1 MFSSLAAERGHALA
15 RLSIAPV
22 FATIGLLGTTHL
34 IPAAEARAAQHEAKQ
49 SVAAP
54 PDTPDQLDGRDG
66 RPLALDRFRP
76 VPMLKVQEHR
86 LTRAKFPCVDVHTHP
101 RFRLR
106 NSVERLDEFVGVMDA
121 HNIAVCVSLDGGLG
135 ERFVEHTRYLWAHH
149 RDRFVIFASVD
160 WLGDGRLD
168 DPKTW
173 DCHRP
178 DFARRTARQ
187 LAEAK
192 AAGASGLK
200 LFKRFGLMY
209 RNPDGSLIQI
219 DDPRWDPIWEACGRL
234 GLPVLIHTADP
245 AAFFLPTDET
255 NERWEELRRHPDW
268 SFHGQDFP
276 SREELL
282 AARNRVIARHPRT
295 VFIGAHMGNNPEDLA
310 TVARW
315 LDAYPNL
322 QVEIAARIGELGR
335 QPYTSRKFFLK
346 YADRIM
352 FGTDGPRT
360 PARLVLHW
368 RFLETFDEYFPY
380 AENEFPP
387 QGFWRIYGVGLPD
400 DVLKKVYYEN
410 AARIVPGVRER
421 LAAYAQR
428 P

>member
-1 MFSSLAAERGHALA
+1 MSLMSADRRSVLAAFLIACFFIATVTFDKPRLIHA
-15 RLSIAPV
+15 V
-22 FATIGLLGTTHL
+22 T
-34 IPAAEARAAQHEAKQ
+34 ARAAQNEAEQ
-49 SVAAP
+49 PSAP
-54 PDTPDQLDGRDG
+54 PSYTRDQLDGRDG

-76 VPMLKVQEHR
+76 VPMLKVEQH
-86 LTRAKFPCVDVHTHP
+86 LLSRAKLPVVDVHTHP

-106 NSVERLDEFVGVMDA
+106 DSVERLDEFVRVMDA
-121 HNIAVCVSLDGGLG
+121 NNIAVCVSLDGGLG
-135 ERFVEHTRYLWAHH
+135 ERFVEHRHYLWAKHKE
-149 RDRFVIFASVD
+149 RFVIFANVD
-160 WLGDGRLD
+160 WLGNGRLD
-168 DPKTW
+168 EPASW

-209 RNPDGSLIQI
+209 RNPDNSLIRI
-219 DDPRWDPIWEACGRL
+219 DDSRWDPIWEACGQL

-245 AAFFLPTDET
+245 AAFFLPADET
-255 NERWEELRRHPDW
+255 NERWEELKRHPDW
-268 SFHGQDFP
+268 SFHGNAFP
-276 SREELL
+276 GQEELL
-282 AARNRVIARHPRT
+282 EARNRVIARHPRT
-295 VFIGAHMGNNPEDLA
+295 VFIGAHLANNPEDLT
-310 TVARW
+310 TVAAW

-335 QPYTSRKFFLK
+335 QPYTARKFFLK

-360 PARLVLHW
+360 PARLALHW

-400 DVLKKVYYEN
+400 EVLKKVYYEN
-410 AARIVPGVRER
+410 AARMIPGVRER

-428 P
+428 Q